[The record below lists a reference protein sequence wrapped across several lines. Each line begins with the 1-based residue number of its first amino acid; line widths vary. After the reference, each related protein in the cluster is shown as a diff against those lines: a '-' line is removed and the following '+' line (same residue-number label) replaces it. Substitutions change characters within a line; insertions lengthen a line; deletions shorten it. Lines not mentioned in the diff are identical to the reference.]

1 MQISLDTL
9 KKFGI
14 VIEEDGKL
22 FLNVGQK
29 KKEKRKNQRKDK
41 VKENIKYFNKQYAN
55 NPYANNSYFTR
66 GGKMKMRKTQPD
78 HSLYSEEER
87 NCLPF
92 VPREET
98 DSNRMIPLEE
108 LPENCRRVV
117 DTWNRLRLKT
127 FYGLYPALVTKV
139 ESLLRQYDTD
149 TVVRGIAGVANS
161 SFLLGKSKHKGFK
174 ITFCW
179 LLDPDNFA
187 KVLSG
192 KYLDQFDEYDEWL
205 DGEPLPASLTG
216 AADDRIMTR
225 EERRQ
230 AVEELWNPRTPE
242 KTEAARL
249 LGIA

>member
-1 MQISLDTL
+1 MLLSLDAL
-9 KKFGI
+9 KKTGL
-14 VIEEDGKL
+14 VYEENGKL
-22 FLNVGQK
+22 FLNVEQK

-41 VKENIKYFNKQYAN
+41 VKDNNKN
-55 NPYANNSYFTR
+55 MLYANNSYFTR
-66 GGKMKMRKTQPD
+66 GGKTKNRKTAPD
-78 HSLYSEEER
+78 DPLYNEEGR

-92 VPREET
+92 TPGEET

-117 DTWNRLRLKT
+117 DAWNRLRLKT
-127 FYGLYPALVTKV
+127 FYGLYPALVEKV
-139 ESLLRQYDTD
+139 EFLLQQFDTD
-149 TVVRGIAGVANS
+149 TVVKGIASVADS
-161 SFLLGKSKHKGFK
+161 SFLLGRNSHKGFK

-179 LLDPDNFA
+179 LLDPGNFA

-192 KYLDQFDEYDEWL
+192 KYRDQFDEYDAWL

-216 AADDRIMTR
+216 TADDRIMSR

-230 AVEELWNPRTPE
+230 AIEELWNPQTPE
-242 KTEAARL
+242 KLEAARL